1 LNNDIRVGHAMETA
15 CLKYFGL
22 SVDFRGYV
30 TNNDLVRRSVL
41 QRKPLMMQ
49 SPDSEIGQ
57 DLQRL
62 LSNILQ
68 RQKVPPS

>member
-1 LNNDIRVGHAMETA
+1 
-15 CLKYFGL
+15 
-22 SVDFRGYV
+22 
-30 TNNDLVRRSVL
+30 
-41 QRKPLMMQ
+41 LMTQ

-62 LSNILQ
+62 LGNILQ